1 MEREREE
8 NGEREKNGE
17 RRARECDREWRER
30 RERVRER
37 GRCRR
42 RTNDGWEREKVCADW
57 SVHVCNII
65 ISPGIGIY
73 YIVHSF

>member
-1 MEREREE
+1 ME
-8 NGEREKNGE
+8 
-17 RRARECDREWRER
+17 RER

-57 SVHVCNII
+57 SVHVCDII

-73 YIVHSF
+73 YMVHSF